1 MRELYVYWKAPQAS
15 AAAVVAEVGHALL
28 GLMQQHPGL
37 RARLLRRAEDS
48 GDMLTWMETYAAPGG
63 ITPILQAQ
71 IEATLAPLL
80 MRLQAG
86 PRHTEVFEAAG

>member
-1 MRELYVYWKAPQAS
+1 MRELYVYWKAPRAS
-15 AAAVVAEVGHALL
+15 AAAVPAEVGQALRD
-28 GLMQQHPGL
+28 LMRQHPGL
-37 RARLLRRAEDS
+37 QARLLRRAESS
-48 GDMLTWMETYAAPGG
+48 GDTLTWMETYTAPGG

-80 MRLQAG
+80 LRLQAG